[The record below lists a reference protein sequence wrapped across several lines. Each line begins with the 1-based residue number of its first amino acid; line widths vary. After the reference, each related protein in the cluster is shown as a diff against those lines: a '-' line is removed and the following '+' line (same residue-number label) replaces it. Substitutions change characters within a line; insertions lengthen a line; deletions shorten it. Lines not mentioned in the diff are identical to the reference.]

1 MASSSAGISRDS
13 DLPSEDDSS
22 NYTHGKQNA
31 SKTNFL
37 KARHKTAP
45 NILAPP
51 KHGDFRKITSEM
63 DIGGGGA
70 SSSPRKSFLGEI
82 MNILSF
88 NKKKVDP
95 EPESVQGNSA
105 HVKQRIPANDS
116 LSRGKRRAEFFGNT
130 NKQYPLSKE
139 IKGKSFASIS
149 KNKTA
154 VDIKLPKTSPS
165 KLMEIA
171 NTVNTLQMS
180 IKKWKLM
187 KSNEQKRETIAK
199 NPEHQKLLDEME
211 NRFRTEVPHPLQL
224 VIKEEA
230 LQVSVKTMQMYR
242 SMLGNKHQLTKEAQ
256 EHINR
261 IKVSL
266 YGANG

>member
-1 MASSSAGISRDS
+1 MASSGVGVSRDAGLS
-13 DLPSEDDSS
+13 SEDEDSS

-31 SKTNFL
+31 SKANFL

-63 DIGGGGA
+63 DIGGEGA
-70 SSSPRKSFLGEI
+70 SNSPRKSFLGEI

-88 NKKKVDP
+88 SKKKADP
-95 EPESVQGNSA
+95 EPECVQGNSTD
-105 HVKQRIPANDS
+105 VKQRMPANDL
-116 LSRGKRRAEFFGNT
+116 LSRGKRRAEFFGST
-130 NKQYPLSKE
+130 NKQDPITKE
-139 IKGKSFASIS
+139 IKG
-149 KNKTA
+149 NKAA
-154 VDIKLPKTSPS
+154 VGNKLPKASPS
-165 KLMEIA
+165 KLMEIT

-187 KSNEQKRETIAK
+187 KSSEQKRETIAK

>member
-1 MASSSAGISRDS
+1 MASSGVGVSRDAGLS
-13 DLPSEDDSS
+13 SEDEDSS

-31 SKTNFL
+31 SKANFL

-63 DIGGGGA
+63 DIGGEGA
-70 SSSPRKSFLGEI
+70 SNSPRKSFLGEI

-88 NKKKVDP
+88 NKKKADP
-95 EPESVQGNSA
+95 EPECVQGNSTD
-105 HVKQRIPANDS
+105 VKQRMPANDL
-116 LSRGKRRAEFFGNT
+116 LSRGKRRAEFFGST
-130 NKQYPLSKE
+130 NKQDPIMKE
-139 IKGKSFASIS
+139 IKG
-149 KNKTA
+149 NKAA
-154 VDIKLPKTSPS
+154 VGNKLPKASPS
-165 KLMEIA
+165 KLMEIT

-187 KSNEQKRETIAK
+187 KSSEQKRETIAK

>member
-1 MASSSAGISRDS
+1 MASSGVGVSHDAGLS
-13 DLPSEDDSS
+13 SEDENSS

-31 SKTNFL
+31 SKTNYL

-63 DIGGGGA
+63 DIGGEGA
-70 SSSPRKSFLGEI
+70 LSSPRKSFLGEI

-88 NKKKVDP
+88 NKKKADP
-95 EPESVQGNSA
+95 EPESGQGNSD
-105 HVKQRIPANDS
+105 VKQRVPANDS

-130 NKQYPLSKE
+130 NKQDPMTKE
-139 IKGKSFASIS
+139 IKG
-149 KNKTA
+149 NKA
-154 VDIKLPKTSPS
+154 VVGNKLPKASPS
-165 KLMEIA
+165 KLMEIR

-211 NRFRTEVPHPLQL
+211 NRFRTEVPHPLEL

-230 LQVSVKTMQMYR
+230 LQVSIKTMQMYR

>member
-1 MASSSAGISRDS
+1 MASSGVGVSRDAGLS
-13 DLPSEDDSS
+13 SEDEDSS

-31 SKTNFL
+31 SKANFL

-63 DIGGGGA
+63 DIGGEGA
-70 SSSPRKSFLGEI
+70 SNSPRKSFLGEI

-88 NKKKVDP
+88 NKKKADP
-95 EPESVQGNSA
+95 ESECVQGNSTD
-105 HVKQRIPANDS
+105 VKQRMPANNL
-116 LSRGKRRAEFFGNT
+116 LSRGKRRAEFFGST
-130 NKQYPLSKE
+130 NKQDPITKE
-139 IKGKSFASIS
+139 IKG
-149 KNKTA
+149 NKAA
-154 VDIKLPKTSPS
+154 VGNKLPKASPS
-165 KLMEIA
+165 KLMEIT